1 MIGNRQGH
9 RYLDLPHFVEG
20 AGTIRMLRP
29 SRQIL
34 RFLNF
39 IVLVLVISTLAGGIA
54 SAQRRSRVK
63 FRSKALKGKVVAV
76 GPSAIQVQEQREGG
90 LWTIAPVDASQVEF
104 IGLAKKGWVDKG
116 MIVRV
121 NGTFDKK
128 GIAAEPVDLVQV
140 FTPREEFD
148 IGAEFQGEGKP
159 DRNQPQEYLVAG
171 VVKRI
176 ADGKVAVS
184 TGKKLFTFEIADD
197 AKVEVD
203 LFNVLDWVQ
212 VGDKVDS
219 KLKYVNQGEGLIET
233 ATIKSQTTLVAVEK
247 APKRKRRSRRSRKA
261 ELKAAAE
268 NAEVAEVAETADG
281 DEPASKP
288 SSDTKPTKDG
298 SGKKDEST
306 EGA

>member
-1 MIGNRQGH
+1 
-9 RYLDLPHFVEG
+9 
-20 AGTIRMLRP
+20 MLRP
-29 SRQIL
+29 SRQVL

-39 IVLVLVISTLAGGIA
+39 IVLVLVITTLSGGIA
-54 SAQRRSRVK
+54 SAQSRSRVK
-63 FRSKALKGKVVAV
+63 FRSKVLKGKVVAIA
-76 GPSAIQVQEQREGG
+76 PSAIKVQDHKEGG
-90 LWTIAPVDASQVEF
+90 VWTIAPVDASQIEF
-104 IGLAKKGWVDKG
+104 VGSAKKGWVDKG

-121 NGTFDKK
+121 AGTFDRK

-159 DRNQPQEYLVAG
+159 DRNQPQEWLVAG

-176 ADGKVAVS
+176 ADGKVAIS
-184 TGKKLFTFEIADD
+184 TGKKLFTFEIAED

-212 VGDKVDS
+212 IGDKVSS
-219 KLKYVNQGEGLIET
+219 KLKYVNQGEGLIES
-233 ATIKSQTTLVAVEK
+233 ATIESQTTLVAVEK

-261 ELKAAAE
+261 VQEAAAE
-268 NAEVAEVAETADG
+268 NANAAEVAETVDG
-281 DEPASKP
+281 DEPASRT
-288 SSDTKPTKDG
+288 SSDTKPAKDG